1 MRTAIMLL
9 FALAAAASIGSFIPQ
24 RPINELAVIRW
35 KAMRPGLGAFFERIG
50 FFDVYG
56 AGWFTA
62 IYTLL
67 LVSLVGCLVPRYRA
81 FWRVW
86 RATPKPGARG
96 AHTFEGV
103 AACGEDE
110 AIDIA
115 ERSLRRRRYRTA
127 RIEGGVAAERGH
139 WREGGSL
146 MFHTAFLVLLVGV
159 AVGKGWGF
167 NGQVAIVEGDRFTE
181 THVAYDSIN
190 EGSRFGERHRGF
202 TLAVEDFNATFA
214 DNGVPKEFVSR
225 VKLFEGDQ
233 LVRDTDIRVN
243 NPLVYRGVSI
253 FQLAWGWAPRIVIEA
268 GDGTVLHDAPVVF
281 LPDGGG
287 WRGVVKVPQTKPE
300 QIGLEMYFFNDLK
313 VDERGRPRNVS
324 PLPNR
329 PFVFFQEYRGDL
341 NLSAPQSVYEID
353 KRKMKPGDIGA
364 VALNASET
372 LPGGYTISFPGLRQ
386 YTVFQI
392 AADPGQA
399 VVLAAAALIL
409 VGLFPSLYSSRRRVW
424 VRVRSSAAAG
434 GEPES
439 RVELSGLALQRK
451 ASFEEEFGAI
461 VRDLGRQLGGGGA
474 R

>member
-1 MRTAIMLL
+1 MRTAIILL
-9 FALAAAASIGSFIPQ
+9 FVLAAAASVGSFIPQ
-24 RPINELAVIRW
+24 RPINELSVIRW
-35 KAMRPGLGAFFERIG
+35 KQARPVLGDYFETFGL
-50 FFDVYG
+50 FDVYG
-56 AGWFTA
+56 APWFMA
-62 IYTLL
+62 IYALL

-81 FWRVW
+81 FWRVL
-86 RATPKPGARG
+86 RAQPKPGARG

-103 AACGEDE
+103 AHCEPTDAL
-110 AIDIA
+110 AIA
-115 ERSLRRRRYRTA
+115 ERALRRRRYRIA
-127 RIEGGVAAERGH
+127 RIDGGIAAERGH

-159 AVGKGWGF
+159 AFGKGWGF

-181 THVAYDSIN
+181 THLAYDAIN

-202 TLAVEDFNATFA
+202 TLQVDDFNATFE

-225 VKLFEGDQ
+225 VKLFERDR

-253 FQLAWGWAPRIVIEA
+253 FQLAWGWAPRIVVTA
-268 GDGTVLHDAPVVF
+268 KDGKVLHDAPVVF

-287 WRGVVKVPQTKPE
+287 WRGVIKLAHTKPE
-300 QIGLEMYFFNDLK
+300 QTGLEMFFFNDLRIGP
-313 VDERGRPRNVS
+313 DGQPRNVS

-329 PFVFFQEYRGDL
+329 PVVVYQVYRGDL
-341 NLSAPQSVYEID
+341 NLSVPQSVYELD
-353 KRKMKPGDIGA
+353 KRNLTAGKIAGISLDGQ
-364 VALNASET
+364 SELEDGT
-372 LPGGYTISFPGLRQ
+372 TISFPGLRQ

-392 AADPGQA
+392 ASDPGQGIA
-399 VVLAAAALIL
+399 LAGAALIL
-409 VGLFPSLYSSRRRVW
+409 VGLFPALYSSRRRVW
-424 VRVRSSAAAG
+424 IRVRPSESAG

-439 RVELSGLALQRK
+439 RVEVSGLALQRK